1 MLRRNINIV
10 AKQQGERP
18 MIKMIANGLRD
29 MFSRLMVDE
38 REAEYKFLAQAQDH
52 AQLEY
57 LMRVWDKQ
65 HRGRSN
71 W

>member
-1 MLRRNINIV
+1 
-10 AKQQGERP
+10 